1 MRNGRVK
8 MAAARSVQYVVIE
21 AETAYVLD
29 ATLDGQAGAVGIFR
43 RRALRRSR
51 WIDRY
56 WEHTCS

>member
-56 WEHTCS
+56 W